1 MIGFKKVPTKLVIGI
16 FFFLIA
22 LIFLLYLDLNSGQ
35 PPAEEEIIYSENIED
50 VPLEVASQ
58 QTYEVKD
65 GEILSIIFEKFKVP
79 LNTQYKIYSLE
90 DANLVTNIRPG
101 NKIIFSYFGEKLTN
115 IGIVKDKLSS
125 IEISIGKK
133 IELRKIKNAVETI
146 SSYAGGTISSS
157 FYEDALA
164 SGMPDSVIMD
174 LAYIF
179 GWDIDFVF
187 DIREGDT
194 FSVIYETPYSK
205 GEKIKN
211 GDILIAEFTNQ
222 DKTYVANRFIDQD
235 NKKGYFDENG
245 ENMQKAFLRAPLEF
259 SYISSHFNPNRMHPV
274 LHTIRAHNGVDY
286 AAPTGSPVRATGS
299 GSVEFAGV
307 RNGCGKEIVLKHT
320 NDYSTRYCHL
330 SKFES
335 KVKKGKK
342 VMQGQVIGYVGST
355 GLATGPHLHY
365 EFKIGNRHTDP
376 VKIKLPSAE
385 PLSSKLKLDFDILF
399 KKNKLMLDDMS
410 KFTNQNISYKNE

>member
-16 FFFLIA
+16 FFLLIS
-22 LIFLLYLDLNSGQ
+22 LVLLLYLDLTSEQ
-35 PPAEEEIIYSENIED
+35 PPAEEEIAYSEAIEGA
-50 VPLEVASQ
+50 PLEVVSQ

-79 LNTQYKIYSLE
+79 LNTQYKIYSLKE
-90 DANLVTNIRPG
+90 ANLVTNIRPG
-101 NKIIFSYFGEKLTN
+101 NRIIFTYLGNELTN
-115 IGIVKDKLSS
+115 IAIVKDKLSS
-125 IEISIGKK
+125 IEISIGQK
-133 IELRKIKNAVETI
+133 IILNKVTNNIETI
-146 SSYAGGTISSS
+146 SSFAGGTISSS
-157 FYEDALA
+157 FYEDASA

-187 DIREGDT
+187 DIRKGDT

-205 GEKIKN
+205 GEMVEN

-222 DKTYVANRFIDQD
+222 NKTYVANRFIDQGG
-235 NKKGYFDENG
+235 KKGYFDNNG
-245 ENMQKAFLRAPLEF
+245 ENLQKAFLRAPLEF

-286 AAPTGSPVRATGS
+286 AAPRGSPVRATGS
-299 GSVEFAGV
+299 GSVEFVGV

-330 SKFES
+330 NKFES
-335 KVKKGKK
+335 KVKKGRKIQ
-342 VMQGQVIGYVGST
+342 QGQVIGYVGST

-365 EFKIGNRHTDP
+365 EFKIGNKHTDP

-385 PLSSKLKLDFDILF
+385 PLSSKLKMDFDILF
-399 KKNKLMLDDMS
+399 KKNKLMLDDMR
-410 KFTNQNISYKNE
+410 KFSSKNENG

>member
-16 FFFLIA
+16 FFLLIA
-22 LIFLLYLDLNSGQ
+22 LVLLLYLDLTSEQ
-35 PPAEEEIIYSENIED
+35 PPAEEEIAYSEAIEGA
-50 VPLEVASQ
+50 PLEVVSQ

-79 LNTQYKIYSLE
+79 LNTQYKIYSLKE
-90 DANLVTNIRPG
+90 ANLVTNIRPG
-101 NKIIFSYFGEKLTN
+101 NRIIFTYLGNELTN
-115 IGIVKDKLSS
+115 IAIVKDKLSS
-125 IEISIGKK
+125 IEISIGQK
-133 IELRKIKNAVETI
+133 IILNKVTNNIETI

-157 FYEDALA
+157 FYEDASA

-187 DIREGDT
+187 DIRKGDT

-205 GEKIKN
+205 GEMVEN

-222 DKTYVANRFIDQD
+222 NKTYVANRFIDQEG
-235 NKKGYFDENG
+235 KKGYFDNNG
-245 ENMQKAFLRAPLEF
+245 ENLQKAFLRAPLEF

-286 AAPTGSPVRATGS
+286 AAPRGSPVRATGS
-299 GSVEFAGV
+299 GSVEFVGV

-330 SKFES
+330 NKFES
-335 KVKKGKK
+335 KVKKGRKIQ
-342 VMQGQVIGYVGST
+342 QGQVIGYVGST

-365 EFKIGNRHTDP
+365 EFKIGNKHTDP

-385 PLSSKLKLDFDILF
+385 PLSSKLKMDFDILF
-399 KKNKLMLDDMS
+399 KKNKLMLDDMR
-410 KFTNQNISYKNE
+410 KFSSKNENG